1 MSAPNSI
8 SLIRHQAQRAVLVT
22 VLATIG
28 LGLPQLALAVDAK
41 ASKFYEDALIRY
53 EKKDLAGAIIQL
65 NNALQIDKNMLPVQ
79 TLLGKAYLSN
89 GDAVAAEVALSKA
102 LQLGV
107 NRAEVVIPL
116 AQAYMAQSKHKRL
129 FEQEQFNL
137 AGLPL
142 MVQSQL
148 LLLRADASSFLGDLA
163 GALNAIKEA
172 RAIDPRSPDSWIA
185 EVPIRV
191 RANQFKEAA
200 EAAEHALTLTPES
213 AEAWYQSGAAA
224 HVSGKLP
231 ATLIAYDHALKINP
245 RHVEAR
251 VSRAGV
257 YIDLGRLADA
267 VKDLDE
273 LNRTAP
279 SEPRAAYLRAL
290 LAEREGKPELAKEAL
305 SQVTALIDPIPV
317 DFMRY
322 RPQLLMLNG
331 MAHFGLNQREQALR
345 FLEQFQHQQSNTAAS
360 KLLAQLYLDTKDSDR
375 AIQVLESYLKA
386 NPGDGQAMTLLGT
399 ALIAKGQ
406 NFKAGTLMRQALEA
420 KDNPAFRTVL
430 GISLLQRGQT
440 GNGVT
445 ELESAYK
452 QDTTQTQAAL
462 ALINFYMQSGQVP
475 KALPLAEALVKQQ
488 PANPEFFNLL
498 GRVKGQAGKL
508 AEAKAAFEQAAKLN
522 SSWLQPKLNLARL
535 EIAGKAYEAAGKR
548 LTTILDIDKKNVE
561 AMYEMFIL
569 SERQSRE
576 SDAQRWLEKAID
588 DSSQNE
594 LRYGIALAEFHLRH
608 NRPGPALES
617 IKTVWARAPEDLA
630 TLLPY
635 ARAQIANSNIAGAK
649 LTLTKAAK
657 VAETNPIVQVQIALL
672 QLAANNVA
680 GAAFSLEK
688 ALSKEPEFLPAQA
701 MMTDVELRLGET
713 AKAEKRA
720 REIIAKNPKRAVGYS
735 LLGDVAMAQ
744 SKSAAALA
752 AYQQAHQLEPTSET
766 LLRLFRLP
774 ENKDGGKA
782 SAQLATNWMK
792 NHPQDVQVQGAL
804 ANAYAR
810 SGNFSAA
817 RSAYELL
824 LKMNP
829 NDGAATNNLANVL
842 MALNDTGAIPMAERA
857 VAQAPNSA
865 TAIDTLGWALHS
877 KGQTDRALQLL
888 RDARLRAPDNP
899 EIRYHLAVVLAKTGR
914 KGEAREEL
922 DAALKH
928 GPVFESYSNA
938 STLRKSL

>member
-1 MSAPNSI
+1 MSASNSN
-8 SLIRHQAQRAVLVT
+8 SLIRRQTQRALLT
-22 VLATIG
+22 ALLATFA
-28 LGLPQLALAVDAK
+28 LSLTQPALAVDAK

-89 GDAVAAEVALSKA
+89 GEAVAAEVALTKA
-102 LQLGV
+102 LKLGV

-116 AQAYMAQSKHKRL
+116 AQAYMAQSKHKLL
-129 FEQEQFNL
+129 FEQEQFVL
-137 AGLPL
+137 GGLPL
-142 MVQSQL
+142 AVQRQL
-148 LLLRADASSFLGDLA
+148 LLLRADASSFLGDLP

-172 RAIDPRSPDSWIA
+172 RSSDPRAPDSWMA

-191 RANQFKEAA
+191 RSNQFKEAV
-200 EAAEHALTLTPES
+200 EAAEQALALAPDS
-213 AEAWYQSGAAA
+213 AEAWYQSGTAA

-231 ATLIAYDHALKINP
+231 ETLNAYDRALKINLG
-245 RHVEAR
+245 HLEAR
-251 VSRAGV
+251 VARAGV
-257 YIDLGRLADA
+257 YIDLSRLAEA
-267 VKDLDE
+267 AKDLDE
-273 LNRTAP
+273 LNRSAP
-279 SEPRAAYLRAL
+279 GEPRAAYLRAL

-305 SQVTALIDPIPV
+305 TQVTALIDPIPV

-331 MAHFGLNQREQALR
+331 MAHFGLNHREQALR
-345 FLEQFQHQQSNTAAS
+345 FLEQFQRQQSNTAAS
-360 KLLAQLYLDTKDSDR
+360 KLLAQIYLDAKDSDR
-375 AIQVLESYLKA
+375 AIGVLETYLKA

-399 ALIAKGQ
+399 ALVAKGQ
-406 NFKAGTLMRQALEA
+406 NFKAGTLMRQALET

-440 GNGVT
+440 STGLT

-452 QDTTQTQAAL
+452 QDATQTQAAL
-462 ALINFYMQSGQVP
+462 ALINLYMQSGQVA
-475 KALPLAEALVKQQ
+475 KALPLAEALIKQQ

-508 AEAKAAFEQAAKLN
+508 VEARAAFEQAVKLN
-522 SSWLQPKLNLARL
+522 GSWLQPKLNLARL

-548 LTTILDIDKKNVE
+548 LSAILEIDKKNVE
-561 AMYEMFIL
+561 AMFEMFVL
-569 SERQSRE
+569 SERSGRE

-588 DSSQNE
+588 DAGQND
-594 LRYGIALAEFHLRH
+594 LRYGIALSEFHLRH
-608 NRPGPALES
+608 NRPGPALET
-617 IKTVWARAPEDLA
+617 IKTIWARAPEDLA

-635 ARAQIANSNIAGAK
+635 AKAQLANANIPGAK
-649 LTLTKAAK
+649 VTLARATK
-657 VAETNPIVQVQIALL
+657 VAELDPAIQVQIALL
-672 QLAANNVA
+672 QMAANNVA
-680 GAAFSLEK
+680 GAALSLEK
-688 ALSKEPEFLPAQA
+688 ALSKAPEFLPAQA
-701 MMTDVELRLGET
+701 MMTDVELRLGDP

-720 REIIAKNPKRAVGYS
+720 REIVTKNPKRAIGYS
-735 LLGDVAMAQ
+735 LMGDVAMAQ
-744 SKSAAALA
+744 GKSAAALA
-752 AYQQAHQLEPTSET
+752 AYQQAHQLEPSSET

-774 ENKDGGKA
+774 DTKDGGKA
-782 SAQLATNWMK
+782 SLQLAANWMK
-792 NHPQDVQVQGAL
+792 SHPQDVQVQGAL

-829 NDGAATNNLANVL
+829 KDGAAMNNLANVL
-842 MALNDTGAIPMAERA
+842 MALNDPGAVPMAERA
-857 VAQAPNSA
+857 VAQSPTSA
-865 TAIDTLGWALHS
+865 SAIDTLAWALHN

-888 RDARLRAPDNP
+888 RDARLRASDNP

-922 DAALKH
+922 NAALKH
-928 GPVFESYSNA
+928 GPVFESFSNA
-938 STLRKSL
+938 SALLKSL